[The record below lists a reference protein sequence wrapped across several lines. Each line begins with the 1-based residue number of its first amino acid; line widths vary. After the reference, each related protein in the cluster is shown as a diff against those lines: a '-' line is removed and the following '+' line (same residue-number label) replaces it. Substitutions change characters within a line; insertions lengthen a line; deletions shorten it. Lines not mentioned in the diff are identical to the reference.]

1 MKLTLILTVEYTPNG
16 ATTEELMAN
25 LRAGAEYLAGIGK
38 FTQDTEAEVEM
49 WDERVVEGVPVITSF
64 SNE

>member
-16 ATTEELMAN
+16 ADTKELIEN

-38 FTQDTEAEVEM
+38 FTQGTEAEVEM
-49 WDERVVEGVPVITSF
+49 WDDEVVEGAPVITSF
-64 SNE
+64 SNQ